1 MLDECEAR
9 QIAEAFI
16 QTEIQPTTSELL
28 TLSDL
33 EEFSKCWVATYN
45 SRRFVETENFRYA
58 LAGNGPL
65 IINKQT
71 GTVRVGLTSQ
81 PTEDQLDH
89 Y

>member
-1 MLDECEAR
+1 MLDEYKAR

-16 QTEIQPTTSELL
+16 QTEIQPITSEALAI
-28 TLSDL
+28 SGL

-45 SRRFVETENFRYA
+45 SRKFVETESFRYA

-71 GTVRVGLTSQ
+71 GAVRVGLTSQ
-81 PTEDQLDH
+81 PIEDQLDH